1 MRTTR
6 RIPSASRGGEEVE
19 MTEVV
24 TSSAVVTGE
33 RVAGGLR
40 VKGEM
45 VVEARAVAVAMAVML
60 MVAVA
65 VAVAVVESLPV
76 LSQVSRQSTCP
87 EEPGSARVH
96 TVVLRWASPRVGDVI
111 SGPEHGVVQEI
122 V

>member
-45 VVEARAVAVAMAVML
+45 VEARAVAVAMAVML